1 MTSAR
6 RNPTFTSD
14 SPARGR
20 FVSGGI
26 QDSSASPGPEF
37 WSLSVDR
44 IFDDQGLRLDAAYH
58 NPSGVAATLKRLRDS
73 GFDLKPLNSLA
84 EIRLPGRFERI
95 WARDRSHGVPY
106 LNATDLLTLFS
117 SGRPSQGMRYL
128 SPVSNVNI
136 SSLIVRKNMLLVT
149 CSGTIGR
156 IYHVPERLDGWAAT
170 HDLIRVIPRP
180 GLAGYLYAWCSSPP
194 AQVQVLNP
202 THGAQIDHIT
212 GEQLGSILVP
222 LLSPERVKR
231 INRVVLS
238 ALTSRDRA
246 LIRTMDAWRSIV

>member
-6 RNPTFTSD
+6 RNPTFAPD
-14 SPARGR
+14 SLARDR
-20 FVSGGI
+20 LVSGKT
-26 QDSSASPGPEF
+26 QNPASLEPES

-58 NPSGVAATLKRLRDS
+58 NPSGVAATLKQLRDS
-73 GFDLKPLNSLA
+73 GLDLRPLSSLA

-95 WARDRSHGVPY
+95 WARDHSHGVPY

-117 SGRPSQGMRYL
+117 SGLPSQRMRYL
-128 SPVSNVNI
+128 SPVSNVSI
-136 SSLIVRKNMLLVT
+136 DSLMVQRNMLLVT

-194 AQVQVLNP
+194 AQVQILNP
-202 THGAQIDHIT
+202 THCAQIDHIT

-222 LLSPERVKR
+222 LLSPERVKK
-231 INRVVLS
+231 INRSVLS
-238 ALTSRDRA
+238 ALTARDRA
-246 LIRTMDAWRSIV
+246 LIKTMAAWRSIV